1 MEYLCF
7 AHDEACYTPAQN
19 LLNNQLQ
26 LRMQAPQGD
35 IGLHFI
41 APVTSESRFSL
52 LVNIIAKSE
61 VIILKIFKNTK
72 TLKTENGKTKI

>member
-7 AHDEACYTPAQN
+7 AHDEACYTPAQS

-41 APVTSESRFSL
+41 ARVTSESRFSL
-52 LVNIIAKSE
+52 LVNIISKSE